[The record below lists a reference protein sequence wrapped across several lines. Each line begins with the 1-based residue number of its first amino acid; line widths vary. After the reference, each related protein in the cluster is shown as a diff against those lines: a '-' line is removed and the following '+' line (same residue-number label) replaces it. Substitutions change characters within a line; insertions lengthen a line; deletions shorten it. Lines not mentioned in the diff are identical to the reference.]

1 MLSSRSLQ
9 PLILKIYIYT
19 LFERPPSQVLQ
30 LDGLLVEQ
38 DCLSVACQYL
48 DRPCPFSWAEALTNL
63 TIPVPC
69 NNLTDTDLK
78 LLSHSQQQLEPVAL
92 GPTDYCCQGC
102 SSTSPFL
109 QLMGSSCSFPGWA
122 SVAIYQ
128 ETRCS
133 TRFSKWVKGSCKMER
148 RQVYRLCL
156 VDQAGQGCVVKQYYS
171 ERCNSQGDKIY
182 DCEGSTLVCSTL

>member
-1 MLSSRSLQ
+1 MLSSSSFQL
-9 PLILKIYIYT
+9 LIVQVFL
-19 LFERPPSQVLQ
+19 SQVLQ

-69 NNLTDTDLK
+69 NNLTDTDLQ
-78 LLSHSQQQLEPVAL
+78 LLSYSQQQLKPVAL
-92 GPTDYCCQGC
+92 SSTDYCCQGS

-109 QLMGSSCSFPGWA
+109 QLMGSSCSFPDWA
-122 SVAIYQ
+122 SVATYQ
-128 ETRCS
+128 EIRCKYS
-133 TRFSKWVKGSCKMER
+133 QWVRGSCKMER

-156 VDQAGQGCVVKQYYS
+156 VEQGCVVKQYYS
-171 ERCNSQGDKIY
+171 ERCNSQRDKIY